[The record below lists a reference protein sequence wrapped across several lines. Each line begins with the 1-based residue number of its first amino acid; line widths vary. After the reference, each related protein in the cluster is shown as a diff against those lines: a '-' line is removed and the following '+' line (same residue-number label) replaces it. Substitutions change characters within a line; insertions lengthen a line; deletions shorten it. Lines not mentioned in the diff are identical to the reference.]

1 MKIKSNLIF
10 TNNIKMHQIN
20 LGDINID
27 VILKNIKNMHLTILP
42 PLGKVRISAPKKMK
56 LENIKMFALTKLGW
70 IKKQQVKML
79 SQKREAKK
87 DYVNNEEHYFLGEK
101 YLLEVVQT
109 SKKPSVEVIDR
120 QIILNVKANF
130 TQLQIKNLLQKW
142 YRSELTK
149 ISWQLIAKWEKT
161 MNLQI
166 AELQIRQM
174 KTRWGSCHI
183 RKKKITLNLE
193 LAKKPLHCL
202 EYVVV
207 HEMVHLFEKKHNDR
221 FKNYMTHYLP
231 NWKVCKKQLNFH
243 IDCQ

>member
-1 MKIKSNLIF
+1 
-10 TNNIKMHQIN
+10 
-20 LGDINID
+20 
-27 VILKNIKNMHLTILP
+27 
-42 PLGKVRISAPKKMK
+42 
-56 LENIKMFALTKLGW
+56 
-70 IKKQQVKML
+70 
-79 SQKREAKK
+79 
-87 DYVNNEEHYFLGEK
+87 
-101 YLLEVVQT
+101 
-109 SKKPSVEVIDR
+109 
-120 QIILNVKANF
+120 VKANF

-161 MNLQI
+161 MNLKI

>member
-56 LENIKMFALTKLGW
+56 LENIKIFALTKLGW

-87 DYVNNEEHYFLGEK
+87 DYVNNEEHDFLGEK

-193 LAKKPLHCL
+193 LVKKPLHCL
-202 EYVVV
+202 QYVVV
-207 HEMVHLFEKKHNDR
+207 HEMVHLFERSHNQR

-231 NWKVCKKQLNFH
+231 SWKVYKQELNSKLF
-243 IDCQ
+243 D